1 MRIAVLGAGLGGLAS
16 AALLASR
23 GHQVDVFEKNSW
35 LGGKSR
41 RIELNGSYVD
51 TGPSLFTFEG
61 VWQKFLDTYD
71 ENLGRKASKN
81 LAQLDLVPLQ
91 SLGTYYFQDE
101 VLNLPVDSDHRLS
114 AQWHRFSETHQKLLK
129 PITDLLTTDPS
140 LFGKDALRLM
150 SSTSKL
156 IGTYKFNLSTEA
168 YVNNLSW
175 MDDKL
180 KEIIKIHTLNAGVSP
195 NETIAIFASMAAIMA
210 NHGVSIPKGGIN
222 EVPQALGRLAEHAG
236 ARIHLSSA
244 VGYVAK
250 NKLEANGEEHY
261 FDVAV
266 SSIDDNSLANL
277 MGKPKQP
284 TGNYSCSG
292 VAIYASFA
300 SPLQVSEMHSVVMPD
315 NPDEMHKNLGDRQE
329 PEQTMAFV
337 NYYPKHEIYPGD
349 FDSAAILLTA
359 PANGKHYNLGSD
371 WVGSQL
377 EFIEQK
383 LGIRLPTITDH
394 QVLDPSYFSTLG
406 TYGGALYGKKKPFWV
421 SGPFHQPSYKAN
433 SWLYRVGSQVHPGGG
448 IPAVLGGAMIATGRI
463 RSL

>member
-1 MRIAVLGAGLGGLAS
+1 MKIAILGAGLGGLAS

-23 GHQVDVFEKNSW
+23 GHQVDVFEQNSW

-61 VWQKFLDTYD
+61 VWQRFLDTYD
-71 ENLGRKASKN
+71 ENLGRKASKEF
-81 LAQLDLVPLQ
+81 AGLDLVPLK

-101 VLNLPVDSDHRLS
+101 VLNLPVDKNHRLS
-114 AQWHRFSETHQKLLK
+114 NQWQRFSESHQKLLK

-140 LFGKDALRLM
+140 LFGKDSFKLM
-150 SSTSKL
+150 ASTSKL
-156 IGTYKFNLSTEA
+156 IGTYKFNLSTES
-168 YVNNLSW
+168 YINNLNW
-175 MDDKL
+175 MDPKL

-195 NETIAIFASMAAIMA
+195 SETIAIFATMAAIMS

-222 EVPQALGRLAEHAG
+222 EVPQALARLAEHAG
-236 ARIHLSSA
+236 ANIHLSSA
-244 VGYVAK
+244 VSHISK

-266 SSIDDNSLANL
+266 SSIDDNALANL

-292 VAIYASFA
+292 VAIYASFEK
-300 SPLQVSEMHSVVMPD
+300 PMDVNEMHSVVMPD
-315 NPDEMHKNLGDRQE
+315 NPDQMHKDLNDANE
-329 PEQTMAFV
+329 PNQTMAFV

-359 PANGKHYNLGSD
+359 PANGKHYNLESD
-371 WVGSQL
+371 WVQSQL
-377 EFIEQK
+377 GFIEEK
-383 LGIRLPTITDH
+383 LQSKIPTITDH
-394 QVLDPSYFSTLG
+394 KVLDPSYFSTLG
-406 TYGGALYGKKKPFWV
+406 TYGGALYGKKRPYWV
-421 SGPFHQPSYKAN
+421 SGPFHRPTYKALP
-433 SWLYRVGSQVHPGGG
+433 WLYRVGAQVHPGGG
-448 IPAVLGGAMIATGRI
+448 IPAVLGGAMISASRI
-463 RSL
+463 S